1 MESESL
7 NKRFEKCI
15 REHWN
20 APALSNC
27 DAETLL
33 YKDVAWQI
41 VRLQRIFALCG
52 IGRDD
57 KVAMCSRNQANWAVA
72 FLATRSV
79 GAIPVPILSDFR
91 AANIQY
97 IANHSDAKLL
107 FAGTAQLESLSVAA
121 MPQLKAVVR
130 MEDLEVVSASDGTLQ
145 ETLNG
150 VDAAMKEHYAGG
162 FTPDDV
168 EFQYDTPDDL
178 AIINYTSGTSGFAKG
193 VMLPC
198 RSLLRNM
205 EHIRRVVPHLDSN
218 SNMVSMLPMAHMY
231 GLTLDLLY
239 EMTIGAHVHFM
250 MRPPS
255 PTVIKET
262 FSQIKPDLVMSVPLI
277 VEKVCRK
284 VMRDTGYDY
293 DPAALTPQQKRL
305 ACDMLTEM
313 FGGKFSEVVIGG
325 APLNQQVED
334 FMIAVGFRYSVG
346 SGMTELGPLVSFSN
360 CKDYKPH
367 TCGRKVFYLDI
378 KIDSPDPQ
386 NIPGEVYL
394 RGSGLFMGY
403 YKMPRQTSEVL
414 SGDGWFRTGDIGTLD
429 PDGFLTLK
437 GRCTS
442 MILTAAGQNIFPE
455 EIESLIN
462 NMPYVQE
469 SLVVSDKNALVA
481 LVVPDQDMVAA
492 DNMSE
497 ADLYQT
503 LKAEI
508 RTLNQELPTYCN
520 ISRVEIFP
528 EEFEK
533 TPKNSIKRY
542 LYQR

>member
-1 MESESL
+1 M
-7 NKRFEKCI
+7 
-15 REHWN
+15 
-20 APALSNC
+20 
-27 DAETLL
+27 
-33 YKDVAWQI
+33 
-41 VRLQRIFALCG
+41 
-52 IGRDD
+52 
-57 KVAMCSRNQANWAVA
+57 
-72 FLATRSV
+72 
-79 GAIPVPILSDFR
+79 
-91 AANIQY
+91 
-97 IANHSDAKLL
+97 
-107 FAGTAQLESLSVAA
+107 
-121 MPQLKAVVR
+121 
-130 MEDLEVVSASDGTLQ
+130 
-145 ETLNG
+145 
-150 VDAAMKEHYAGG
+150 
-162 FTPDDV
+162 
-168 EFQYDTPDDL
+168 
-178 AIINYTSGTSGFAKG
+178 
-193 VMLPC
+193 
-198 RSLLRNM
+198 
-205 EHIRRVVPHLDSN
+205 
-218 SNMVSMLPMAHMY
+218 
-231 GLTLDLLY
+231 
-239 EMTIGAHVHFM
+239 
-250 MRPPS
+250 
-255 PTVIKET
+255 
-262 FSQIKPDLVMSVPLI
+262 
-277 VEKVCRK
+277 
-284 VMRDTGYDY
+284 
-293 DPAALTPQQKRL
+293 
-305 ACDMLTEM
+305 
-313 FGGKFSEVVIGG
+313 
-325 APLNQQVED
+325 
-334 FMIAVGFRYSVG
+334 
-346 SGMTELGPLVSFSN
+346 
-360 CKDYKPH
+360 
-367 TCGRKVFYLDI
+367 FYLDI